1 MTSGDAWS
9 FDTTDQDN
17 VARVLGRFR
26 EDAGARGVFLVGRS
40 GQLLEG
46 TGRTAGIDG
55 TSFAS
60 LAAADFAAGAQLA
73 ELLGE
78 EDFAALYHQG
88 EPECMYLTDVGGE
101 AILAALF
108 DRATT
113 LGLVRMQTRKVVPQL
128 EAIIQTAAQREAGR
142 PRGSF
147 MEAGWADE
155 AADEI
160 DKLFSE

>member
-9 FDTTDQDN
+9 FDTTDQVN

-26 EDAGARGVFLVGRS
+26 EEAGARGVFLVGKS
-40 GQLLEG
+40 GQLLDAA
-46 TGRTAGIDG
+46 GRTEGIDG
-55 TSFAS
+55 ASFAS

-78 EDFAALYHQG
+78 DDFAALYHQG

-108 DRATT
+108 DQATT
-113 LGLVRMQTRKVVPQL
+113 LGLVRMQTRKVVPEL
-128 EAIIQTAAQREAGR
+128 ETIIETAAEREAGR

-160 DKLFSE
+160 DKLFSD

>member
-9 FDTTDQDN
+9 FDASDQVN
-17 VARVLGRFR
+17 VAHVLGRFR
-26 EDAGARGVFLVGRS
+26 EEAGARGVFLVDRS
-40 GQLLEG
+40 GQLLEAAG
-46 TGRTAGIDG
+46 STEGIDG
-55 TSFAS
+55 ASFAS
-60 LAAADFAAGAQLA
+60 LAAADFAAGGQLA

-78 EDFAALYHQG
+78 DEFSALYHQG
-88 EPECMYLTDVGGE
+88 EPECMYLTDVAGG

-108 DRATT
+108 DRGTT
-113 LGLVRMQTRKVVPQL
+113 LGLVKMQTRRVVPEL
-128 EAIIQTAAQREAGR
+128 ETIIRSAAGREAGR

-160 DKLFSE
+160 DKLFSD